1 MLGAHKKAYREL
13 LSIGKKKHYENTILF
28 REPIGYPLFKIKI
41 IHRLYPCFVRAF
53 SIGRHPPIIEPL
65 EFVEF
70 VEVIEV
76 LLFLLAHSFD
86 ELIISIFCF
95 SIFNFGHWG
104 QHFKTMKTMLPFM
117 SDYSKKNQKL
127 LIGRWYRF
135 RSDCSQRTTS
145 VGL

>member
-1 MLGAHKKAYREL
+1 MVFYKIKSWCSQKSLQRTTLHRQ
-13 LSIGKKKHYENTILF
+13 KKHYENTILF

-53 SIGRHPPIIEPL
+53 SIGCHPTIIEPL

-95 SIFNFGHWG
+95 SFLILDIGGNILKPWK
-104 QHFKTMKTMLPFM
+104 QCCPLCPIIAKKTK
-117 SDYSKKNQKL
+117 SY
-127 LIGRWYRF
+127 
-135 RSDCSQRTTS
+135 
-145 VGL
+145 